1 MRALNQ
7 HMKQVVDQVRLS
19 FVATVCPDGTPN
31 VSPKGTLCVL
41 DDEHLI
47 FADLRSPGTVANLRS
62 NPNIE
67 INVVDPFSRKGYR
80 FKGLAVVHEQGPAF
94 EEFVAFFARRKLAD
108 APRRIKSI
116 VVIEVVSAKPLISPA
131 YDRGAIEQEVVAEWR
146 RYYADREENPSGSR
160 IIV

>member
-1 MRALNQ
+1 MQVLNQ
-7 HMKQVVDQVRLS
+7 HMKQVVEQMRLG

-62 NPNIE
+62 NQNIE
-67 INVVDPFSRKGYR
+67 VNVVDPFSRKGYR
-80 FKGLAVVHEQGPAF
+80 FKGLGVVHEQGPVF
-94 EEFVAFFARRKLAD
+94 EELVAFFAKRKLPD

-116 VVIEVVSAKPLISPA
+116 VVIGVVSAKPLISPA
-131 YDRGAIEQEVVAEWR
+131 YDEGAIEQEVVAQWR
-146 RYYADREENPSGSR
+146 QYYFGRDPSA
-160 IIV
+160 V